1 MRTSRTG
8 GAGRSSLTSGA
19 FIRILNPIVQ
29 RSPLAFYS
37 FDSLILTDLIESTV
51 PTRRRPQVP
60 AIVGRYISS
69 RGAEGQVVSV
79 LEMNSIVDML
89 VSLYPQDTW
98 ARLSGVLASWRE
110 RLDTRD
116 NYSGHHAGLATQYA
130 VELARR
136 QGEPMDTI
144 AALWVAGHVYDLGKI
159 SVPEN
164 VLVKQGPLST
174 AETLMMRNHVS
185 AGYDLLR
192 DWDVLK
198 VSPRWL
204 SQVVLE
210 VVLFHH
216 ERWDGA
222 GYPRGLKEHEIPLPA
237 RIMTVADAFAAMVM
251 DSPYRA
257 ARVDDVALA
266 ELEANAGAQ
275 FDPYLVQSFSTLIR
289 LQQMTGKGPA
299 RRAGESAA

>member
-1 MRTSRTG
+1 
-8 GAGRSSLTSGA
+8 
-19 FIRILNPIVQ
+19 
-29 RSPLAFYS
+29 
-37 FDSLILTDLIESTV
+37 
-51 PTRRRPQVP
+51 
-60 AIVGRYISS
+60 
-69 RGAEGQVVSV
+69 
-79 LEMNSIVDML
+79 MNSIVDML